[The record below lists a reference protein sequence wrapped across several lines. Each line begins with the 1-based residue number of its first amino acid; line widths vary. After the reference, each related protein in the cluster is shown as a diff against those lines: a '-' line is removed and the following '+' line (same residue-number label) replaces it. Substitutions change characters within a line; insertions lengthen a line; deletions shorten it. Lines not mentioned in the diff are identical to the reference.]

1 MDEYIEDEK
10 KLFDLMSATSG
21 YISSKEQILYLLR
34 GMNLDY
40 IYVITNI
47 TQKNIPSIDK
57 VFSHLRKHKRQ
68 LARINL
74 VDV

>member
-47 TQKNIPSIDK
+47 T
-57 VFSHLRKHKRQ
+57 
-68 LARINL
+68 
-74 VDV
+74 